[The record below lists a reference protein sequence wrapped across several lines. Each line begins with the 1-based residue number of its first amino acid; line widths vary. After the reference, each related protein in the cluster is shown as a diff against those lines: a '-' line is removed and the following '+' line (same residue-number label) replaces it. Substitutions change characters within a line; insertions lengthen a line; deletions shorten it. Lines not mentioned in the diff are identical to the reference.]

1 MALKSLN
8 VSPEEHSD
16 MLKHIAK
23 FFDLPPRETIGKPI
37 TCEEGYRKKIRCD
50 TFEIGQCL
58 FHLFFDEITIKYK
71 GRRRR
76 GTNTLWQS
84 SDDTLVFLECDSRL
98 RGANKQ
104 VLKTRT

>member
-76 GTNTLWQS
+76 GTNTLWQ
-84 SDDTLVFLECDSRL
+84 VIR
-98 RGANKQ
+98 
-104 VLKTRT
+104 